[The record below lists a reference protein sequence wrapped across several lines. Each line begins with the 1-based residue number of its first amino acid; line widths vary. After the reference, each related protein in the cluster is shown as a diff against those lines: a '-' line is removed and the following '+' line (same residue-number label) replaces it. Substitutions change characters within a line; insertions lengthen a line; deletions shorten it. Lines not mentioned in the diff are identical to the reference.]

1 MKTENAFLQLT
12 NFDYTK
18 NLICELNPMISCEKT
33 KCLCEYE
40 KKDILWNRAH
50 NNSYCSK
57 TYWTIFMDGKRRN
70 TVTMLLTNG
79 WFGRFFSLYQ
89 NDINSKF
96 HSLLYSIYG
105 SPATKKQ
112 TLFAYGY
119 VQEHFIYFCFQR
131 EKRKNHDSQ
140 RNKIKWNGLVTGKC
154 FNNNNNKK
162 TCWSIVNKSR

>member
-96 HSLLYSIYG
+96 HSL
-105 SPATKKQ
+105 
-112 TLFAYGY
+112 F
-119 VQEHFIYFCFQR
+119 FIVF
-131 EKRKNHDSQ
+131 HLWITS
-140 RNKIKWNGLVTGKC
+140 
-154 FNNNNNKK
+154 NKK
-162 TCWSIVNKSR
+162 TNIICLWLRARSKSILYTFAFNGKNEKIMTQKETNLSEMVSLLGNVSITIITKKHADQS